1 MKFEGYAQ
9 FQDAVAQYAERY
21 RSDEAVRTRVAGGDT
36 SDLGFEVPD
45 GVEVRISEQTDDTYY
60 FVLPPEPGRAL
71 SDDDLD
77 HVAGGTSCVTLVGSC
92 TPMLSQSP
100 ALTGGK

>member
-21 RSDEAVRTRVAGGDT
+21 RSDEAVRARVAGGDT

-45 GVEVRISEQTDDTYY
+45 GVEVRVSEQTDDTYY
-60 FVLPPEPGRAL
+60 FVLPPEPGQTL
-71 SDDDLD
+71 SDDELG
-77 HVAGGTSCVTLVGSC
+77 HVAGGTTCITMVGSC
-92 TPMLSQSP
+92 TPLLSLSP
-100 ALTGGK
+100 ALRDD